1 MPLRHRAAIAER
13 RNGAKML
20 RFLFS
25 PNGRVSRRG
34 YWLGYILPSVVLT
47 LVAAALDAIVA
58 PDAKGASGPASLLL
72 SAALIWPN
80 IAVTAKRYHDRGMSG
95 WWILWSLLITLVPL
109 FLVFAGTET
118 LLTGAV
124 FSAWLSTWIGL
135 YGAFWAIVAFAVIVY
150 LLPGERGANR
160 FGPDPRKPKPPRKP
174 KIDPAVE
181 FPGPWTQLTRTGLP
195 ARGTSAHTRPRPPR
209 SR

>member
-1 MPLRHRAAIAER
+1 
-13 RNGAKML
+13 ML

-47 LVAAALDAIVA
+47 LGATVLDAIVA
-58 PDAKGASGPASLLL
+58 PDAKGANGPASMVL

-80 IAVTAKRYHDRGMSG
+80 IAITAKRYHDRGMSG

-109 FLVFAGTET
+109 FLVFSGTEA
-118 LLTGAV
+118 LLAGAV
-124 FSAWLSTWIGL
+124 VSAWLSTWIGL
-135 YGAFWAIVAFAVIVY
+135 YGAFWAIVAFALIVY
-150 LLPGERGANR
+150 FLPGERGPNR
-160 FGPDPRKPKPPRKP
+160 FGADPRKPKAKRLS
-174 KIDPAVE
+174 KIDPAIE
-181 FPGPWTQLTRTGLP
+181 FPGPWTSLRRTGLP
-195 ARGTSAHTRPRPPR
+195 ARGTNPHTRRPPPR